1 MSIDRVF
8 QDCLKRVDMKRLA
21 LLMGLLLAG
30 LSLSSCS
37 TDENK
42 ARTLLVPDEFTTIQQ
57 AVDEAKPGDLVLIS
71 PGTYHESVKID
82 RDEIVVRGIDRNK
95 VIIDG
100 RDDLINGFEISA
112 DSVAIENLTVKSFRQ
127 NGVVFSGALR
137 ELKGEYG
144 VYGSESNTLDGYR
157 VSYVTTYNNGLYGIY
172 AFASKNGLI
181 EHSYASGH
189 PDSGLYVGQCRP
201 CNVVIRASVAEN
213 NAIGYYGTNA
223 STNVWVVESVF
234 RGNRLG
240 ITPNSQD
247 AEMLSPQKGA
257 TIAANLVEDNDNPD
271 APPIP
276 KGFFGGGIVVG
287 GGLSN
292 LITKNVVQ
300 GHSWA
305 GIAIMSIS
313 DVLPAENR
321 IIENESIDN
330 ETDLLFIGRTQDVL
344 QNCFQGNKFLVSTP
358 RLIEQS
364 LPCDGESQLSKSV
377 QFPIPAAP
385 PGPDYR
391 RLPAP
396 VSQQTMP
403 NGKAAPVRIPMG
415 EPVYPSVNDLRVP
428 SSK

>member
-1 MSIDRVF
+1 
-8 QDCLKRVDMKRLA
+8 MKRLGFC
-21 LLMGLLLAG
+21 LSVCVLAAFVA
-30 LSLSSCS
+30 SCGS
-37 TDENK
+37 GNAEP
-42 ARTLLVPDEFTTIQQ
+42 RTLLVPENFSTIQA
-57 AVDEAKPGDLVLIS
+57 AVDAAKPGDLVLIS
-71 PGTYHESVKID
+71 PGIYKESVKVD
-82 RDEIVVRGIDRNK
+82 QEQIVIRGLDRNE
-95 VIIDG
+95 VVVDG
-100 RDDLINGFEISA
+100 GDELINGFEISA
-112 DSVAIENLTVKSFRQ
+112 NSVAIENLTVKSFRQ
-127 NGVVFSGALR
+127 NGIVFSGALR
-137 ELKGEYG
+137 EMKGEYG

-157 VSYVTTYNNGLYGIY
+157 VSYVTSYNNGLYGIY

-223 STNVWVVESVF
+223 STNVWVVESIF

-257 TIAANLVEDNDNPD
+257 TIAANLVEDNDNPN

-287 GGLSN
+287 GGLTN
-292 LITKNVVQ
+292 LITKNLVQ

-305 GIAIMSIS
+305 GIAVMSIS

-321 IIENESIDN
+321 IIENESRGN
-330 ETDLLFIGRTQDVL
+330 ETDLLFIGGPQDVL
-344 QNCFQGNKFLVSTP
+344 QNCFQGNKFSVSTP

-364 LPCDGESQLSKSV
+364 LPCDGASQLTEPV
-377 QFPIPAAP
+377 QYAIPPAP
-385 PGPDYR
+385 SGPDYR
-391 RLPAP
+391 TLPAP
-396 VSQQTMP
+396 ASQQSMP
-403 NGKAAPVRIPMG
+403 NAKAAPVRIPMG
-415 EPVYPSVNDLRVP
+415 EPVYPSLDELKVP
-428 SSK
+428 SAK

>member
-1 MSIDRVF
+1 
-8 QDCLKRVDMKRLA
+8 MKRL
-21 LLMGLLLAG
+21 GLWLSVCVLATFVT
-30 LSLSSCS
+30 SCGS
-37 TDENK
+37 GNAEP
-42 ARTLLVPDEFTTIQQ
+42 RTLLVPENFSTIQA
-57 AVDEAKPGDLVLIS
+57 AVDAAKPGDLVLIS
-71 PGTYHESVKID
+71 PGIYKESVKVD
-82 RDEIVVRGIDRNK
+82 QEQIVIRGLDRNE
-95 VIIDG
+95 VVVDG
-100 RDDLINGFEISA
+100 GDELINGFEISA
-112 DSVAIENLTVKSFRQ
+112 NSVAIENLTVKSFRQ
-127 NGVVFSGALR
+127 NGIVFSGALR
-137 ELKGEYG
+137 EMKGEYG

-157 VSYVTTYNNGLYGIY
+157 VSYVTSYNNGLYGIY

-257 TIAANLVEDNDNPD
+257 TIGANLVEDNDNPN

-287 GGLSN
+287 GGLTN
-292 LITKNVVQ
+292 LITKNLVQ

-305 GIAIMSIS
+305 GIAVMSIS

-321 IIENESIDN
+321 IIENESRGN
-330 ETDLLFIGRTQDVL
+330 ETDLLFIGRPQDVL
-344 QNCFQGNKFLVSTP
+344 QNCFQGNKFSVSTP
-358 RLIEQS
+358 LLIEQS
-364 LPCDGESQLSKSV
+364 LPCDGASQLTEPV
-377 QFPIPAAP
+377 QYAIPPAP
-385 PGPDYR
+385 SGPDYR
-391 RLPAP
+391 TLPAP
-396 VSQQTMP
+396 AAQQTMP
-403 NGKAAPVRIPMG
+403 NAKTAPVRIPMG
-415 EPVYPSVNDLRVP
+415 EPVYPSLDELKVP
-428 SSK
+428 SAK